1 MDEADGGTAERVGD
15 HHLCAGVP
23 LDAVVEFAELL
34 APSVQPTGESGHM
47 YSETFIALDDFE
59 SAGDKVNGVR

>member
-34 APSVQPTGESGHM
+34 APSVQPTVAVCVPVDECYAGVIC
-47 YSETFIALDDFE
+47 SEHARE
-59 SAGDKVNGVR
+59 R